1 MNGNEMPK
9 KFGLI
14 SRVNN
19 PIRMMLRLLIYSA
32 GTPPSAPF
40 FHMQFKGNL

>member
-19 PIRMMLRLLIYSA
+19 PIRMMLRLNLFSKH
-32 GTPPSAPF
+32 TPSAPF
-40 FHMQFKGNL
+40 FHKQFKGNL